1 MKVTEII
8 DKEETDL
15 VMNELDIKITSAMH
29 RIEELYFQTDGRCYV
44 SFSGGKDSTVILAIV
59 KMCED
64 ILTIPRNAIPAV
76 FSDTGIELGAIKD
89 FVRWV
94 KNNWYENVEI
104 IRPKKTFS
112 WIINNEGKPMKSKIK
127 SQFLSRYQKGNRS
140 KNTMI
145 NLLGQNNKLIK
156 AKIANKDMHIMHP
169 DFDIKVSD
177 SCCHILKKKPFKKY
191 NEKNDIKGYIL
202 GERIAEGGIRATS
215 ASKRINEGGKLC
227 TKTQGNYIVKLP
239 IIDWTNKD
247 IDEFIKK
254 YDIPLSKAY
263 TEQGYERTGCFCCPN
278 SPQIDQNL
286 EKLYKYESN
295 RYKAAMFWLKD
306 VYIAQ
311 NVILPFD
318 AEYENERKN
327 KWNDSYY
334 KMRFEMLAK
343 YRGDIAYKFN
353 NMQTRIDDFL

>member
-1 MKVTEII
+1 
-8 DKEETDL
+8 
-15 VMNELDIKITSAMH
+15 MNELDIKITNSMH
-29 RIEELYFQTDGRCYV
+29 RIEELYFQTDGKCYV

-64 ILTIPRNAIPAV
+64 ILTIPQNAIPAV
-76 FSDTGIELGAIKD
+76 FSDTGIELGATKD

-104 IRPKKTFS
+104 IRPEKTFS
-112 WIINNEGKPMKSKIK
+112 WIVKNKGKPMKSKIK
-127 SQFLSRYQKGNRS
+127 SQFLSRYQKGNKS
-140 KNTMI
+140 ENTI
-145 NLLGQNNKLIK
+145 LNLLGKNNKLIK
-156 AKIANKDMHIMHP
+156 AKIANKDLHLLHP

-191 NEKNDIKGYIL
+191 NEENDIKGYIL

-227 TKTQGNYIVKLP
+227 TKTQGDYIVKLP

-247 IDEFIKK
+247 IDEFIKR

-263 TEQGYERTGCFCCPN
+263 TEQGYERTGCFCCPY

-286 EKLYKYESN
+286 EKLYKYEPN
-295 RYKAAMFWLKD
+295 RYKASIFWLKD

-318 AEYENERKN
+318 DDYERERKR
-327 KWNDSYY
+327 KWKDDYEQ
-334 KMRFEMLAK
+334 MRYEMLEK
-343 YRGDIAYKFN
+343 YRPEISHKFN
-353 NMQTRIDDFL
+353 NKQMSLDDFL